1 MSVDLGRKLEREGR
15 DVLAIPVGVGKNDF
29 VLTKLGELRKLPGHI
44 IRDGEI
50 EEWRIE
56 GAFRHEG
63 RLYLHG
69 PHLGGLFLEEA
80 IQKSFPAAL
89 PYLTR
94 LAHALVALKARSLSL
109 EFIQTDSIYFL
120 EEGGI
125 LFLPPA
131 LMKELR
137 NMHPEVYKLLVFESI
152 SHPDIEEPEKGL
164 SFSLAALL
172 YRVIRG
178 HYPFQAETEEEIH
191 NRIRYARLLPLSLV
205 EPGFREDLSRQIMAG
220 LGRRD
225 APPPSLKEWEEIL
238 SGCKRE
244 GLHRDITET
253 EREQILARAR
263 KEEEKIGKAYRGKVF
278 WQRHWKTVGIAAVAV
293 VVVGALAGS
302 LLKNILAPRQT
313 RGFGPERVVETFYR
327 SMNDLNHTLMED
339 CVVEGAG
346 KQTIREVINIYVLSR
361 VSLGYEGTS
370 HVIGADEW
378 DAQGRPELSPPQ
390 TVYGVTDLAVRQE
403 RGEPEPVFQVSYT
416 KWVPEPGQDPGAD
429 SEGSTDSLD
438 TGGPGFMSLEIS
450 ERVYL
455 KLARKDWVI
464 YRFEPL

>member
-1 MSVDLGRKLEREGR
+1 MSADLGRKLEREGR
-15 DVLAIPVGVGKNDF
+15 DVLAIPIGVGKNDF
-29 VLTKLGELRKLPGHI
+29 ILTKLGELRKLPGHI

-94 LAHALVALKARSLSL
+94 LTHALVVLKARGLSL

-131 LMKELR
+131 LMRELR
-137 NMHPEVYKLLVFESI
+137 NMHPEVYKLRVFESI
-152 SHPDIEEPEKGL
+152 SHPDIEDPEKGL

-178 HYPFQAETEEEIH
+178 YYPFHAETEEEIH
-191 NRIRYARLLPLSLV
+191 NRIRHARLLPLSLI

-220 LGRRD
+220 LGRGD
-225 APPPSLKEWEEIL
+225 TPPPSLEEWEKIL
-238 SGCKRE
+238 AGCKRE
-244 GLHRDITET
+244 GLHRDITEM
-253 EREQILARAR
+253 EREQILQRAR
-263 KEEEKIGKAYRGKVF
+263 KEDEKIGKAYRRKVF
-278 WQRHWKTVGIAAVAV
+278 WQRHWKTVGIVAVAV
-293 VVVGALAGS
+293 VVVGALTGS

-313 RGFGPERVVETFYR
+313 RGFSSEQVVETYYR

-339 CVVEGAG
+339 CVVDGAG

-361 VSLGYEGTS
+361 VSLGYEGTT
-370 HVIGADEW
+370 HVVGADEW
-378 DAQGRPELSPPQ
+378 EAQGRPELSPPQ
-390 TVYGVTDLAVRQE
+390 TVYGVTDLVVRQE

-416 KWVPEPGQDPGAD
+416 KWVPEPGQDPGTD
-429 SEGSTDSLD
+429 SAGSTESLD
-438 TGGPGFMSLEIS
+438 TVGPRFMSLEIT

-455 KLARKDWVI
+455 RLDRKDWVI

>member
-1 MSVDLGRKLEREGR
+1 MSADLGRKLEREGR

-125 LFLPPA
+125 LFLPSA

-137 NMHPEVYKLLVFESI
+137 NMHPEVYKLRVFESI

-220 LGRRD
+220 LGGRD
-225 APPPSLKEWEEIL
+225 APPPSLEEWEEIL

-263 KEEEKIGKAYRGKVF
+263 KEEEKIDKAYRGKVF
-278 WQRHWKTVGIAAVAV
+278 WQRHWKTVGIVAVAV

-313 RGFGPERVVETFYR
+313 RGFGPEQVVETFYR

-361 VSLGYEGTS
+361 VSLGYEGTT

-378 DAQGRPELSPPQ
+378 DAQGRPALSPPQ
-390 TVYGVTDLAVRQE
+390 TVYGVTDLVVRQE

-438 TGGPGFMSLEIS
+438 TGGPGFTSLEIT

>member
-1 MSVDLGRKLEREGR
+1 MRADLGRKLKREGR
-15 DVLAIPVGVGKNDF
+15 DVLAIPVGVSKNDII
-29 VLTKLGELRKLPGHI
+29 LTKLGELRKLPGYI

-50 EEWRIE
+50 EEWRID
-56 GAFRHEG
+56 GAFKHEG

-89 PYLTR
+89 PYLIR
-94 LAHALVALKARSLSL
+94 LAHALVALKRGGLNL

-125 LFLPPA
+125 LFLPPG

-152 SHPDIEEPEKGL
+152 NHPDIEKPEKGL

-191 NRIRYARLLPLSLV
+191 NRIRHARLLPLSLI
-205 EPGFREDLSRQIMAG
+205 EPGFREDLSRQILAG
-220 LGRRD
+220 LGRAD
-225 APPPSLKEWEEIL
+225 IPAPSLEEWEEIL
-238 SGCKRE
+238 AGCKRE
-244 GLHRDITET
+244 GLHRDITEM
-253 EREQILARAR
+253 EREQILQRAR
-263 KEEEKIGKAYRGKVF
+263 KEEEKIGRAYRRKVF
-278 WQRHWKTVGIAAVAV
+278 WQKHWKTVGIVAVAV
-293 VVVGALAGS
+293 VVVGVLAGS
-302 LLKNILAPRQT
+302 LLKNILAPRET
-313 RGFGPERVVETFYR
+313 RGFSPAQVVETFYQ

-346 KQTIREVINIYVLSR
+346 KQTIREVVNIYVLSR
-361 VSLGYEGTS
+361 VSLGYEGSS
-370 HVIGADEW
+370 HVISADEW
-378 DAQGRPELSPPQ
+378 DAQGRPELPPPK
-390 TVYGVTDLAVRQE
+390 TVYGVTDLVILQE

-416 KWVPEPGQDPGAD
+416 KWVPESGQGPGAG
-429 SEGSTDSLD
+429 SAGLTESLETEG
-438 TGGPGFMSLEIS
+438 PRFKSLEIT

-455 KLARKDWVI
+455 KLDREDWVI
-464 YRFEPL
+464 YKFEPL